1 MKKISLTLAFLGL
14 ALSASA
20 QMMPDST
27 VQVIAYWEVGDKYS
41 FQVEESKYT
50 IQNGTDTSSVER
62 SAHIL
67 TLEVVDATDHSYRL
81 RAKTDDYMNGDYRR
95 DAMTE
100 EIIQQFGNLPFEFET
115 NEYGVFERILISD
128 RDIENIYPVLDAVTE
143 KAAEL
148 RGLDG
153 DALLTMK
160 QLMRAMFTKEK
171 IEAMFQEEVS
181 PLLSMHGLRLTPGEA
196 IEYESEVPSLI
207 ENGDAIATKGV
218 FWADEELTDAY
229 SVVLYDEMVADEKE
243 LQKYV
248 SSYLEYLADAV
259 GDNTGGDAREALTAV
274 MNDTEASLNES
285 TVEEVHLDTGWPL
298 HFLYSRIFRM
308 KVGVF
313 DQEVV
318 QTKAIDIILDEYE

>member
-1 MKKISLTLAFLGL
+1 MRKLSLTLFFLGL
-14 ALSASA
+14 ALTASA

-27 VQVIAYWEVGDKYS
+27 VQVIAYWEVGDKFN

-50 IQNGTDTSSVER
+50 VRNGTDTSSVAR

-81 RAKTDDYMNGDYRR
+81 RAKTDDYMNSDYQR

-100 EIIQQFGNLPFEFET
+100 EIVQQFGNLPFEFET
-115 NEYGVFERILISD
+115 DEYGVFERILISD

-143 KAAEL
+143 KTAEL
-148 RGLDG
+148 QGLDG

-160 QLMRAMFTKEK
+160 QLMRTIFTKEK
-171 IEAMFQEEVS
+171 IESMFQEEVS
-181 PLLSMHGLRLTPGEA
+181 PLLSMHGIRLTPGEMT
-196 IEYESEVPSLI
+196 EYESEMPSLI
-207 ENGDAIATKGV
+207 ENGDVIATKGV

-229 SVVLYDEMVADEKE
+229 SVVLYNELVADEKE

-248 SSYLEYLADAV
+248 SSYLEYLVDAV
-259 GDNTGGDAREALTAV
+259 GDNTGGDARESLTAF
-274 MNDTEASLNES
+274 MDNAEASLSES
-285 TVEEVHLDTGWPL
+285 MVEEIHLDTGWPL
-298 HFLYSRIFRM
+298 HFVYSRVFRM
-308 KVGVF
+308 SVGEME
-313 DQEVV
+313 QEVI